1 MSQARQRAPEYTVI
15 FMDSIMRPLDGLL
28 VLDFSRVLAGPYC
41 TMQLAD
47 LGARVIK
54 IEQPGRG
61 DDTRAW
67 GPPFVGSESAYFL
80 SVNRNKESL
89 ALDLKHPRARPIL
102 DALLSRADVVVEN
115 FRPGTME
122 RLGLGYRE
130 VAARHPRIVYCSISG
145 FGQTGP
151 RRAEAGYD
159 AMMQAEGGLMSITGA
174 ADGPPFRLGVAI
186 GDIATGMFAVQ
197 GILAALFARERT
209 PRPGS
214 GQTRRGQHVDI
225 AMLDAVTA
233 LLTYQASSAFATGGT
248 PGRMGNRHPSIAP
261 YDTFAAADGDFV
273 LAVGNDDQ
281 FHRLSRVLGRPDLA
295 ADPRFATNAD
305 RVVNYDALRGE
316 LSPLLAMW
324 SRKDLVAALTAA
336 GVPSAAVRS
345 VTEALADPQLAA
357 RDMIV
362 PLEHLNAGAIRVLGT
377 PLKLS
382 DTPAAVRTPP
392 PALGQ
397 HTAAVLEQDVGL
409 AEAEID
415 SLRTAG
421 AIG

>member
-1 MSQARQRAPEYTVI
+1 MS
-15 FMDSIMRPLDGLL
+15 PLDGLL

-67 GPPFVGSESAYFL
+67 GPPFVGRESAYFL

-89 ALDLKHPRARPIL
+89 ALDLKHSRARPIL
-102 DALLSRADVVVEN
+102 DALLSRADIVVEN

-122 RLGLGYRE
+122 RLGLGSRE

-174 ADGPPFRLGVAI
+174 AGGPPFRLGVAI
-186 GDIATGMFAVQ
+186 GDIATAMFAVQ
-197 GILAALFARERT
+197 GILAALVARARD
-209 PRPGS
+209 G
-214 GQTRRGQHVDI
+214 RGQQVDI
-225 AMLDAVTA
+225 AMLDSVTA
-233 LLTYQASSAFATGGT
+233 LLAYQASSAFATGQT
-248 PGRMGNRHPSIAP
+248 PGRLGNRHPSIAP

-273 LAVGNDDQ
+273 LSVGNDDQ
-281 FHRLSRVLGRPDLA
+281 FQRLVRVLGRPDLG

-305 RVVNYDALRGE
+305 RVVNYDALRGD
-316 LSPLLAMW
+316 LSPLFA
-324 SRKDLVAALTAA
+324 SRTRQDLLKALTAA
-336 GVPSAAVRS
+336 GVPGGAVRS

-357 RDMIV
+357 REMIV
-362 PLEHLNAGAIRVLGT
+362 PLEHLTAGPIRVLGT

-382 DTPAAVRTPP
+382 DTPARVRTPP
-392 PALGQ
+392 PVLGQ
-397 HTAAVLEQDVGL
+397 HTASVLRDDLGLSESEILALQRDGAV
-409 AEAEID
+409 A
-415 SLRTAG
+415 
-421 AIG
+421 

>member
-1 MSQARQRAPEYTVI
+1 MS
-15 FMDSIMRPLDGLL
+15 PLDGLL

-67 GPPFVGSESAYFL
+67 GPPFVGAESAYFL

-89 ALDLKHPRARPIL
+89 ALDLKHPRARPIVE
-102 DALLSRADVVVEN
+102 ALLARADVVVEN
-115 FRPGTME
+115 FRPGTLA
-122 RLGLGYRE
+122 RLSFGYE
-130 VAARHPRIVYCSISG
+130 EIAARHPRIVYCSISG

-174 ADGPPFRLGVAI
+174 GGGPPFRLGVAI
-186 GDIATGMFAVQ
+186 ADIATGMFAVQ
-197 GILAALFARERT
+197 GILAALFARERAS
-209 PRPGS
+209 REGS
-214 GQTRRGQHVDI
+214 GQTGRGQHVDI

-233 LLTYQASSAFATGGT
+233 LLTYQASIAFATGGT
-248 PGRMGNRHPSIAP
+248 PTRMGNRHPSIAP

-273 LAVGNDDQ
+273 LSVGNDDQ
-281 FHRLSRVLGRPDLA
+281 FHRLSRVLGRPELA
-295 ADPRFATNAD
+295 TDPRFVSNAD
-305 RVVNYDALRGE
+305 RVMNYDALRGE
-316 LSPLLAMW
+316 LSPLLATW
-324 SRKDLVAALTAA
+324 RRTDLVRALTAA
-336 GVPSAAVRS
+336 GVPSAAVRN

-357 RDMIV
+357 REMIV
-362 PLEHLNAGAIRVLGT
+362 PLEHLTAGSIRVLGT

-382 DTPAAVRTPP
+382 ATPAAVRTPP
-392 PALGQ
+392 PSLGQ
-397 HTAAVLEQDVGL
+397 HTTVILRDDLGLSRGEIEALRESGAVG
-409 AEAEID
+409 
-415 SLRTAG
+415 
-421 AIG
+421 